1 MPFALLLAAPLVA
14 RWIVLT
20 GPVDLASITDVAVDA
35 GSDRQIYVSTLEP
48 GGASAIYRSDDAG
61 VRWVFVLP
69 APGAERFT
77 KVQADPRVPG
87 RLFAC
92 GMHEALAGPTTQ
104 LYRSAD
110 AGAHW
115 TVPQT
120 DVLSP
125 SCDIAFDTLDP
136 ETIYVSYANVA
147 TLWRS
152 RDGGGT
158 FSGFASPFS
167 GALLASAA
175 DGMLLAASGTVVFVS
190 GNRGQTWSSAKRA
203 PVECPIRAMAADPAN
218 ANLWYVGS
226 GQPLFPCGEVARTD
240 DGGDTWTHAAD
251 TGGPIFGLATDPA
264 QPGLLYVATGRTE
277 PSVAPGRVLATQ
289 DGGDTWI
296 DLKGPQTD
304 GLNAIAVPENAGHIY
319 AATDAGVYA
328 LDLRRPRAALPR

>member
-1 MPFALLLAAPLVA
+1 MPFVLLLAAPLVA
-14 RWIVLT
+14 RWIAIA

-35 GSDRQIYVSTLEP
+35 GSDRQIYVSTLEV
-48 GGASAIYRSDDAG
+48 GGGSAIYRSDDAG
-61 VRWVFVLP
+61 AGWIFLLP

-77 KVQADPRVPG
+77 KVQTDPRVPG

-92 GMHEALAGPTTQ
+92 GRHEALAGPTMQ
-104 LYRSAD
+104 LYRSGD

-115 TVPQT
+115 TVPQEAF
-120 DVLSP
+120 LSP
-125 SCDIAFDTLDP
+125 SCEIAFDALDP
-136 ETIYVSYANVA
+136 ETVYVSYENTL

-152 RDGGGT
+152 RDGGET
-158 FSGFASPFS
+158 FSGFASPFR

-190 GNRGQTWSSAKRA
+190 GNRGQTWSSAKRT
-203 PVECPIRAMAADPAN
+203 PVECPIRAIAADPAN

-226 GQPLFPCGEVARTD
+226 GQALFPCGEVARTD
-240 DGGDTWTHAAD
+240 DGGDTWTHAAA

-264 QPGLLYVATGRTE
+264 QPGLFYVATGRTE
-277 PSVAPGRVLATQ
+277 PSVAPGRVLATR

-296 DLKGPQTD
+296 DLGGPKTD
-304 GLNAIAVPENAGHIY
+304 GLTALAVPENAGRIY

-328 LDLRRPRAALPR
+328 LDLRRLHSTPPR